1 MPSNDPPIDP
11 QLTENYDPDLESYD
25 SQEPPSVTRFSPEEE
40 ASLLSESNA
49 QKSQANQ
56 LFSTSQYSQ
65 AIGEYD
71 KALSS
76 CPNYLD
82 YEIAVLKSNIAACHL
97 KLEDWKSAVDSATA
111 AIESLERLSPERKA
125 EKKGDA
131 EGNGGD
137 DEVVELEGDG
147 EEAEKELAS
156 LRLSDQRKDDIL
168 RIRAKALMRR
178 AKAKSELGGWGNL
191 QGAEEDYK
199 LLSQLRNLPVAD
211 KRIVQKALAS
221 LPPLINAAK
230 EKEMGDMMGKL
241 KELGNGIL
249 KPFGLSTDNFKMT
262 KDEASGGYSMQFN
275 QGN

>member
-1 MPSNDPPIDP
+1 MPSSDPPIDP

-111 AIESLERLSPERKA
+111 AIESLERLSPEKKA

-131 EGNGGD
+131 ERNGGD
-137 DEVVELEGDG
+137 DEVVEIEGDG

-199 LLSQLRNLPVAD
+199 LLSQLPNLPVAD